1 MSAIGEYVHYY
12 YKNYLENGIYR
23 EKPSQELAKQ
33 QTEAYQN
40 QKNQLKE
47 KIDRGQSTIKE
58 EALQDIESFLN
69 AFLKNDS
76 NKLDSKRVEE
86 IKQVIQ
92 QEIKSKFENIIKSID
107 QINTSLLKVEGLS
120 NENVIGKISG
130 TKTTYKEKGKEKKG
144 LSLKVEPLLK
154 KIDLLEQE
162 MLKSLS
168 GPPDKTTFK
177 GKDSDFKKLRKEYE
191 EAKNQI
197 LLPLNQIKSKI
208 SSNQKFLK
216 GSYREI
222 GEIRDSLNELIKIY
236 AKFKP
241 IVNIEGEILEVAV
254 TQSLKMADYLGFSKF
269 KDILVEQTGG
279 EHNLNVEYYDSKLF
293 PPDFQIFLNSNQKI
307 KSNSSQGKTD
317 IFVQWEDQKIGISA
331 KNQSI
336 KKGQKNIA
344 HIVSKTPLLYL
355 LQSLNT
361 DFTNHWLNLY
371 ASQKTISKNGKEYVV
386 SVSTK
391 KKNYIKDFDSLME
404 ESLFYLALSGRTQGR
419 SEKEIANVFLVN
431 DKTQGKIKVVS
442 MKDILNQGTAN
453 KTVKIKGG
461 GFSSKNRSWIHNKK
475 ANSPDKRISEIL
487 TQLHNTKV
495 SISFNIDKTLGS
507 FR

>member
-1 MSAIGEYVHYY
+1 MSAIGEDVHYY

-23 EKPSQELAKQ
+23 EKPSQGLAKQ

-58 EALQDIESFLN
+58 ETLQDIESFLN

-76 NKLDSKRVEE
+76 NKLNPKRVEE

-92 QEIKSKFENIIKSID
+92 QEIESKFENIIESID

-130 TKTTYKEKGKEKKG
+130 IKTTYKEKGEEKKG

-162 MLKSLS
+162 MLKFLLAA
-168 GPPDKTTFK
+168 PDKTAFK

-191 EAKNQI
+191 EAKNQM
-197 LLPLNQIKSKI
+197 LLPLNQIRSKI
-208 SSNQKFLK
+208 PSNQKFLK
-216 GSYREI
+216 GSYQKI
-222 GEIRDSLNELIKIY
+222 GEIRDSLNQLIEIY

-241 IVNIEGEILEVAV
+241 LINIEGEILEVAV

-269 KDILVEQTGG
+269 KDMLVEQTGG
-279 EHNLNVEYYDSKLF
+279 EHNLNIEYYDSKLF
-293 PPDFQIFLNSNQKI
+293 PSDFQILNSDKKM
-307 KSNSSQGKTD
+307 KSSSSQGKTD
-317 IFVQWEDQKIGISA
+317 IFVQWEDQKIKISA

-336 KKGQKNIA
+336 NKGQRNIA
-344 HIVSKTPLLYL
+344 HVVSQTPLLYL
-355 LQSLNT
+355 LQSLDTN
-361 DFTNHWLNLY
+361 FINHWLNLHS
-371 ASQKTISKNGKEYVV
+371 SQKAFNKNNQEYVV
-386 SVSTK
+386 NISTK
-391 KKNYIKDFDSLME
+391 KKNYSEDFDSLME

-419 SEKEIANVFLVN
+419 SEKEVVNTFLVN
-431 DKTQGKIKVVS
+431 DKTQGKIRVFS
-442 MKDILNQGTAN
+442 IKDIINQGINN
-453 KTVKIKGG
+453 KAVIITGG
-461 GFSSKNRSWIHNKK
+461 GLSSRNRSWINNKK
-475 ANSPDKRISEIL
+475 ANSPDERISEIL

-495 SISFNIDKTLGS
+495 SISFNINKTLGS
-507 FR
+507 FG